1 LLLASCGEEKT
12 VESEEA
18 IQERAE
24 LGDAEAQ
31 NTLGSMYYKGL
42 GVPQDFAKA
51 MKWYRMA
58 AEQGDDVAQALQA
71 KRIQQAVMPRLDLQK
86 QIYCSIFSRMNCC
99 GFPRFG
105 KI

>member
-1 LLLASCGEEKT
+1 
-12 VESEEA
+12 
-18 IQERAE
+18 
-24 LGDAEAQ
+24 
-31 NTLGSMYYKGL
+31 
-42 GVPQDFAKA
+42 

-71 KRIQQAVMPRLDLQK
+71 KRIQQAVMPRFDLQK

-105 KI
+105 KT